1 MGKIAAIPMNMIS
14 WPLSSQNTGDV
25 RGRGRLGTGGLWP
38 GEVRRQQRGTIL
50 TVQVGFTPVA
60 DDLYREI
67 ILDHYRHPRHRGRV
81 DPADAVV
88 TADNPLCG
96 DQIDLSVRFDGQQ
109 VAEIAF
115 DGSGCSISQAA
126 SSMLCDE
133 VSGHSRAAA
142 RDVARRFR
150 AMLVEEGSSDDLGD
164 LEALQ
169 GVRAYPVRV
178 KCATLPCNALLQAL
192 GQAEDDT

>member
-1 MGKIAAIPMNMIS
+1 
-14 WPLSSQNTGDV
+14 
-25 RGRGRLGTGGLWP
+25 
-38 GEVRRQQRGTIL
+38 
-50 TVQVGFTPVA
+50 VQVGFTPVA

-133 VSGHSRAAA
+133 VSGHSRTAA

>member
-1 MGKIAAIPMNMIS
+1 MMS

-25 RGRGRLGTGGLWP
+25 RGRRGLSTAAIVA
-38 GEVRRQQRGTIL
+38 GDGHAAIGGTIP

-88 TADNPLCG
+88 QADNPLCG
-96 DQIDLSVRFDGQQ
+96 DQVDLSLRFDGDQ

-115 DGSGCSISQAA
+115 DGTGCSISQAA
-126 SSMLCDE
+126 CSMLCDE
-133 VSGHSRAAA
+133 VSGRSREQAA
-142 RDVARRFR
+142 DVAHRFR
-150 AMLVEEGSSDDLGD
+150 AMLVADGSPDDLGD

-192 GQAEDDT
+192 QLAEETP